1 MTDVVSNLARN
12 LNGFSRVRESKLTY
26 FLKDSLGG
34 NAFIM
39 VVACISLDS
48 QVMEDTLR
56 TIEFARNV
64 KNIKIEE
71 VKKNDIVVIDHNF
84 E

>member
-1 MTDVVSNLARN
+1 
-12 LNGFSRVRESKLTY
+12 
-26 FLKDSLGG
+26 
-34 NAFIM
+34 M